1 MQMSVHSPQTA
12 TTLYTAVAPMMQNC
26 FGSVAGQKQKN
37 NDSPYYFY
45 INPKSSL
52 EKLMFSKKNKKNKKQ
67 NNFCFPDYFRW
78 FKKTKDPKNKK
89 TKKQKNKKTII
100 FDTTLLDTT

>member
-1 MQMSVHSPQTA
+1 
-12 TTLYTAVAPMMQNC
+12 MMQNC

-37 NDSPYYFY
+37 NDFPDNFY

-52 EKLMFSKKNKKNKKQ
+52 EKLMFCFKKKTKKN
-67 NNFCFPDYFRW
+67 NFFFLDYFRW
-78 FKKTKDPKNKK
+78 FKKTKDQKNKK
-89 TKKQKNKKTII
+89 TKKQNNKKTII

>member
-1 MQMSVHSPQTA
+1 
-12 TTLYTAVAPMMQNC
+12 MMQNC

-37 NDSPYYFY
+37 NDFPDYFY

-52 EKLMFSKKNKKNKKQ
+52 EKLMF
-67 NNFCFPDYFRW
+67 
-78 FKKTKDPKNKK
+78 FKKTKKQKNKTTFVFQTTLGGSKKQKTQK